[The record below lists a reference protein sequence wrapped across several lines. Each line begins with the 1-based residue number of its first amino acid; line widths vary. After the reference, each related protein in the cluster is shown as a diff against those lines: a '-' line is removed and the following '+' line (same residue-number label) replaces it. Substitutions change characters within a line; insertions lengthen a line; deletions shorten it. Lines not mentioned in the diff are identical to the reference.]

1 MIDME
6 VGTVIVKIVGREA
19 GKVGVVLKKVDDK
32 FVSITGPRLLTGVK
46 RRKCNITHLQPT
58 NYKIEIKQDAT
69 DDEVLEAFKK
79 SGLTNKLNLKFPSAS
94 EVKKYSYKPKEEVV
108 PAKKEKP
115 AKTKKAP
122 KVKE

>member
-46 RRKCNITHLQPT
+46 
-58 NYKIEIKQDAT
+58 
-69 DDEVLEAFKK
+69 
-79 SGLTNKLNLKFPSAS
+79 
-94 EVKKYSYKPKEEVV
+94 
-108 PAKKEKP
+108 
-115 AKTKKAP
+115 
-122 KVKE
+122 